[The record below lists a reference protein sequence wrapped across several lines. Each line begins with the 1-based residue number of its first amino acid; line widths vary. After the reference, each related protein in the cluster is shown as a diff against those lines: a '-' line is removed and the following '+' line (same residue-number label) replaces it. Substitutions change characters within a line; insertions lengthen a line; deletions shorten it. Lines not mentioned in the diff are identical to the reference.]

1 MHSPIF
7 SYREGVSQIN
17 EGQVYF
23 NYNNFSAVFP
33 TTSVHP
39 VIEHVYTRSNF
50 DRPEPNHHPLCLN
63 RTLALAALEISGNKQ
78 YSEKGLSDHS

>member
-7 SYREGVSQIN
+7 SNREGVSQIN

-23 NYNNFSAVFP
+23 NYNNFSAVFS
-33 TTSVHP
+33 TTVHP

-50 DRPEPNHHPLCLN
+50 DRPEPYHHPLCLT